1 MLVGEARIWQLLV
14 LVAVRGIGP
23 GLYLPAS
30 QGLLPQ
36 TVPED
41 QRAQA
46 NAISRTGRN
55 SAGIASASLG
65 GILVGLAGP
74 GRGPAVDAASFA
86 IAAALRAGMRF
97 PD

>member
-74 GRGPAVDAASFA
+74 GWEVDAASFA
-86 IAAALRAGMRF
+86 IAAALRAGMRL